1 MIQEIKVHREQR
13 ICIARL
19 HHVKLYNKIQ
29 KQSSAPRRS
38 EIIFLA

>member
-19 HHVKLYNKIQ
+19 HDVKLYNKIQ
-29 KQSSAPRRS
+29 KQSNAPRRP
-38 EIIFLA
+38 EIKFLA

>member
-29 KQSSAPRRS
+29 KQSGTPRRP
-38 EIIFLA
+38 EIKFLA

>member
-1 MIQEIKVHREQR
+1 MIQEIKVHGEQR

-29 KQSSAPRRS
+29 KQVGTPRRS